1 MLAASVTKSA
11 KRGALDV
18 ARRRAAA
25 VSAASAATKTR
36 PAASSSVS
44 MTQARVF
51 SAAPSPEYL
60 RHRPV
65 MNLHEERGFTMS
77 TTFVAPCASVVGNVR
92 IIDHSC
98 VWYGAVIRGDKN
110 KVKIGA
116 HVHVGDKAVINTVG
130 HVDTGFSAEVAIE
143 SWVVIE
149 PGAVLTSCMIGN
161 RCKIGAGAVV
171 AEGSVMEEGGQIA
184 AGTVVPPGC
193 LVPRNE
199 LWAGNPAKFVRKL
212 SEEDVAE
219 VEAEAERRSALG
231 ELHADEF
238 NPYGQAYVQAE
249 EA

>member
-1 MLAASVTKSA
+1 
-11 KRGALDV
+11 
-18 ARRRAAA
+18 
-25 VSAASAATKTR
+25 
-36 PAASSSVS
+36 

-193 LVPRNE
+193 LVPKNE

-219 VEAEAERRSALG
+219 VETEAER
-231 ELHADEF
+231 
-238 NPYGQAYVQAE
+238 
-249 EA
+249 

>member
-1 MLAASVTKSA
+1 MLAVARSTKR
-11 KRGALDV
+11 KGLDV
-18 ARRRAAA
+18 AFRQAAA
-25 VSAASAATKTR
+25 AAAKAR
-36 PAASSSVS
+36 PAANLSISMAQERGLSS
-44 MTQARVF
+44 
-51 SAAPSPEYL
+51 APSTEYL

-65 MNLHEERGFTMS
+65 MNLHQDRGFTMS
-77 TTFVAPCASVVGNVR
+77 TTFVAPCASVVGDVR

-98 VWYGAVIRGDKN
+98 VWYGAVIRGDKS

-130 HVDTGFSAEVAIE
+130 NVDTGFSAEVAIE
-143 SWVVIE
+143 SWVIIE
-149 PGAVLTSCMIGN
+149 PGAVLTSCMVGD

-171 AEGSVMEEGGQIA
+171 AEGSVVDEGGQIA

-193 LVPRNE
+193 LVPKNE

-212 SEEDVAE
+212 SEEHVAE
-219 VEAEAERRSALG
+219 VEAEAERRSKLG